1 MDVIRMARGWVK
13 QRPLFIQSLSLKVD
27 VCLLF
32 ESSYTPSLVK
42 LRFRELILCF
52 VRAVSVP
59 VFCNLFILLAVF
71 VFGGIN
77 IAQAAAPSAPTSL
90 TATANG
96 ARAIVLSWTAP
107 LSNGGNTITGYKIE
121 VLSKYGRGN
130 QNNRNRWQVLE
141 DQTIT
146 ASSQFC
152 VFAGTTSCEHG
163 DLEPNTKL
171 KYRVRAINVDG
182 ESNPS
187 NEIEGETEK
196 LGTPATLPEF
206 QSATANGTEIV
217 MTFSESLRSDD
228 NSIPRATQFGVKIGR
243 SHQPR
248 VRTVAIASTK
258 VTLTLSASDAVKS
271 TDLVFVNYIVATKS
285 HGENDD
291 IFVPRGN
298 GSLKDSDNNLVE
310 DFRFTRV
317 ENITLP
323 RVTLM
328 LTPAS
333 ISEKGGAMSTV
344 TATVPS
350 PATADIIVTIAA
362 DQVEPAGRNDFTL
375 SGTTLTIPTSQ
386 TTSTE
391 TVTITAVDNEEEDG
405 DKKVTV
411 SGTVDVTFVTAPAD
425 VTLTIED
432 DESQAADAILSRVT
446 LALTPAS
453 ISEKGEAM
461 SMVTATVP
469 SPATADIVVTIA
481 AEQVEPAGRND
492 FTLSGTTLTIPTGQ
506 TTSTETVTITAIDN
520 EEEDGHKKVTVS
532 GTGDVTFATA
542 PADVTLTIEDDE
554 SQAADAIPKAWL
566 GRFGR
571 TVVGQVLDGIQ
582 SRLSG
587 AALGS
592 HVTVEGLRL
601 ASGTG
606 GTDAR
611 AINPNL
617 VPRDGW
623 LDEERAPQGFRSTIA
638 DALLPRNSFALSSCC
653 AGADMTA
660 WGHVAATRFD
670 VREGEISLDGE
681 VTTGLLGVDW
691 STGNWL
697 TGLVL
702 SLSEGDGDYGS
713 EMDSGEVSS
722 SLTGIHPYLSYAL
735 TERLSVWATAG
746 YGVGDQ
752 TLKQEGGD
760 LTESDISMKTAT
772 MGLRGELRE
781 LSEANGLRLA
791 VLADAQSA
799 RMASDTTDADVWQ
812 LRFGVEGSRQ
822 FDYGEG
828 KFLIPSFEIGL
839 RRDGGDGQTGFGM
852 DVGGRFAFSNPSSGI
867 AAEFAARGLLSHEA
881 EGLHEWGVSGSISF
895 DSDPS
900 SQHGFTFSLA
910 PSWGTASSG
919 GMDALMARETMAGL
933 ETNEEHDPAGLVD
946 AVVAYGFAVT
956 NGRFTATNYA
966 GIRLMESSRDWRLG
980 WQLVTAHRENLN
992 MTLGLEATRRESSDD
1007 EPPEHGVMLRG
1018 VVRW

>member
-1 MDVIRMARGWVK
+1 MDVIRMAHEWAK
-13 QRPLFIQSLSLKVD
+13 QRPLFIRSMSLKVG
-27 VCLLF
+27 VCLF
-32 ESSYTPSLVK
+32 SNHRIPPPPLVK
-42 LRFRELILCF
+42 LRFRELILYF
-52 VRAVSVP
+52 VRAVTIP

-71 VFGGIN
+71 VFGGVN
-77 IAQAAAPSAPTSL
+77 MAQAAAPNAPTNL

-107 LSNGGNTITGYKIE
+107 SIDGGSMITGYKIE
-121 VLSKYGRGN
+121 VLSEYGKGGRGN
-130 QNNRNRWQVLE
+130 MFWEVLE
-141 DQTIT
+141 AQIT

-152 VFAGTTSCEHG
+152 VSVGTTSCEHG

-182 ESNPS
+182 ESDPS
-187 NEIEGETEK
+187 NEIDGVTEK
-196 LGTPATLPEF
+196 LGTPDTLPEIG
-206 QSATANGTEIV
+206 SATVNGTEIV
-217 MTFSESLRSDD
+217 ITFTESLKSDA
-228 NSIPRATQFGVKIGR
+228 NSIPRASQFIVKVENI
-243 SHQPR
+243 QPR
-248 VRTVAIASTK
+248 VQTVTIASTK
-258 VTLTLSASDAVKS
+258 VTLTLSADDAVKS
-271 TDLVFVNYIVATKS
+271 TDRVSIYYNAATIR
-285 HGENDD
+285 HGVPND
-291 IFVPRGN
+291 IHIPRATN
-298 GSLKDSDNNLVE
+298 SLKDSDNNLVE
-310 DFRFTRV
+310 DFRFSSV
-317 ENITLP
+317 GNITLP
-323 RVTLM
+323 RVTLI

-333 ISEKGGAMSTV
+333 ISEVGGTMSTV
-344 TATVPS
+344 TATVDS
-350 PATADIIVTIAA
+350 PATVDIVVTIAA
-362 DQVEPAGRNDFTL
+362 EQVEPADRNDFTL
-375 SGTTLTIPTSQ
+375 SGTTLTITTGQ

-391 TVTITAVDNEEEDG
+391 TVTIIAVDNEEGDG

-411 SGTVDVTFVTAPAD
+411 SGTVEVTFVTAPAD

-432 DESQAADAILSRVT
+432 DEISTTEDDEIPTTEDNESQTADAIL
-446 LALTPAS
+446 
-453 ISEKGEAM
+453 
-461 SMVTATVP
+461 
-469 SPATADIVVTIA
+469 
-481 AEQVEPAGRND
+481 
-492 FTLSGTTLTIPTGQ
+492 
-506 TTSTETVTITAIDN
+506 
-520 EEEDGHKKVTVS
+520 
-532 GTGDVTFATA
+532 
-542 PADVTLTIEDDE
+542 
-554 SQAADAIPKAWL
+554 KAWL

-571 TVVGQVLDGIQ
+571 TVADQVLDGIQ
-582 SRLSG
+582 LRLSG
-587 AALGS
+587 TAPGS

-601 ASGTG
+601 ESGTG
-606 GTDAR
+606 DTDAWV
-611 AINPNL
+611 IIPNL
-617 VPRDGW
+617 ATRDGW
-623 LDEERAPQGFRSTIA
+623 LDEERAPRGFRNTTA
-638 DALLPRNSFALSSCC
+638 DTLLPRNSFAFSSCC

-670 VREGEISLDGE
+670 VRESELSLDGE

-702 SLSEGDGDYGS
+702 SLSESDGDYGS

-735 TERLSVWATAG
+735 TEQLSVWATAG
-746 YGVGDQ
+746 YGVGNQ
-752 TLKQEGGD
+752 TLKQKGGD
-760 LTESDISMKTAT
+760 LTETEISMKTAA

-828 KFLIPSFEIGL
+828 RFLIPSFEIGL

-910 PSWGTASSG
+910 PSWGAASSG

-933 ETNEEHDPAGLVD
+933 EETNEEHDPAGLVD

-1007 EPPEHGVMLRG
+1007 EPSEHGVMLRG